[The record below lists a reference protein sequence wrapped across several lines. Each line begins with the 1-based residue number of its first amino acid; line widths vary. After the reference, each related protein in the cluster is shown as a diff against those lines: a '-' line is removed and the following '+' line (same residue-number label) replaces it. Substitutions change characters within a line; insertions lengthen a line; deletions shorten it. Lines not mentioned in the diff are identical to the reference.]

1 MKWPKDHCFQNWTGP
16 GGRTMKIENR
26 DENRFFKPKEPDFL
40 LIPRTAKTGVGPLE
54 PVRTVRSNPL
64 AIKIKKTKK
73 KNNLTQF
80 YST

>member
-1 MKWPKDHCFQNWTGP
+1 MKTG
-16 GGRTMKIENR
+16 NR

-40 LIPRTAKTGVGPLE
+40 LIPWTAKIGVGPHE

-64 AIKIKKTKK
+64 AILKKKK